1 MNYTMIIKVCGVITL
16 VLLALLQGIIG
27 TIGFLLIALV
37 IFILLFI
44 FSFIRDRKLNNM
56 TYTRDTRIVVKKRY
70 LYFYFTYTKICNLCK
85 I

>member
-1 MNYTMIIKVCGVITL
+1 MNYTMVVKVCGVITL

-37 IFILLFI
+37 IYILLFI

-56 TYTRDTRIVVKKRY
+56 TYTRDTRISVNTTLDLIKNCTLDGDRKE
-70 LYFYFTYTKICNLCK
+70 
-85 I
+85 

>member
-1 MNYTMIIKVCGVITL
+1 MNYSRIVKICGVIAL
-16 VLLALLQGIIG
+16 VLLILLQSIIG

-56 TYTRDTRIVVKKRY
+56 TYTRDTRISVNTALDLIKNCTLDGDRKE
-70 LYFYFTYTKICNLCK
+70 
-85 I
+85 

>member
-1 MNYTMIIKVCGVITL
+1 MNYTIVVKVCGVITL

-37 IFILLFI
+37 IYIFLFI

-56 TYTRDTRIVVKKRY
+56 TYTRDTRISVNTTLDLIKNCTLDGDRKE
-70 LYFYFTYTKICNLCK
+70 
-85 I
+85 

>member
-1 MNYTMIIKVCGVITL
+1 MNYTMVVKVCGVITL

-56 TYTRDTRIVVKKRY
+56 TYTRDTRISVNTALDLIKNCTLDRDRKK
-70 LYFYFTYTKICNLCK
+70 
-85 I
+85 

>member
-1 MNYTMIIKVCGVITL
+1 MNYSRIVKICGVITL

-44 FSFIRDRKLNNM
+44 FSFIRDRKLNNK
-56 TYTRDTRIVVKKRY
+56 TYTRDTRISVNTTLDLIKNCTLDRDRKE
-70 LYFYFTYTKICNLCK
+70 
-85 I
+85 

>member
-1 MNYTMIIKVCGVITL
+1 MNYTMVVKVCGVITL

-56 TYTRDTRIVVKKRY
+56 TYTRDTRISVNTTLDLIKNCTLDEDRKE
-70 LYFYFTYTKICNLCK
+70 
-85 I
+85 

>member
-1 MNYTMIIKVCGVITL
+1 MNYSMIIKVCGVITL

-44 FSFIRDRKLNNM
+44 FSFIRDRKLNNK
-56 TYTRDTRIVVKKRY
+56 TYTRDTRISVNTTLDLIKNCTLDGDRKE
-70 LYFYFTYTKICNLCK
+70 
-85 I
+85 

>member
-1 MNYTMIIKVCGVITL
+1 MNYSRIVKVCGVITL
-16 VLLALLQGIIG
+16 VILMLLQSIIG

-56 TYTRDTRIVVKKRY
+56 TYTKDTRISVNTALDLIKNCTLDGDRKE
-70 LYFYFTYTKICNLCK
+70 
-85 I
+85 